1 VGDVVGQPGCRA
13 VFMSLQSLV
22 KELKVDVVIA
32 NGENAADGLGLT
44 PVLAEGLFKSGVDVI
59 TSGNHIWQKR
69 EILPLLDSE
78 TRLLRPENYPTGVPG
93 HGSCVVS
100 KKGVE
105 IAVLNLQ
112 GRLNMYNVRCPFS
125 VGLDLAKRLRS
136 QARVIVVDF
145 HAEAPE
151 EKEALSLYL
160 DGLVSAVIGS
170 HTHVQTADE
179 RILSRGTGCITDV
192 GMTGPKNGVIGMK
205 PDISIR
211 RALTQIPYKME
222 VEDTETVI
230 SGVLLEIDTDTG
242 RSLSISRVSRDVPP
256 LG

>member
-1 VGDVVGQPGCRA
+1 M
-13 VFMSLQSLV
+13 FMTLQSLS
-22 KELKVDVVIA
+22 KDLKADLVIA

-44 PVLAEGLFKSGVDVI
+44 PELAAGLFKSGVDVI

-78 TRLLRPENYPTGVPG
+78 ARLLRPENYPLGVPG
-93 HGSCVVS
+93 HGSVVVNR
-100 KKGVE
+100 KGVDV
-105 IAVLNLQ
+105 AVLSLQ
-112 GRLNMYNVRCPFS
+112 GRMHMYSIRCPFT
-125 VGLDLAKRLRS
+125 VGSETVRRLRGRGS
-136 QARVIVVDF
+136 IVVVDF

-151 EKEALSLYL
+151 EKEALALFL
-160 DGLVSAVIGS
+160 DGSASAVIGT

-179 RILSRGTGCITDV
+179 RILPQGTAFITDA

-205 PDISIR
+205 PEVSLK

-222 VEDTETVI
+222 VEDSATVVCGVVVELDPE
-230 SGVLLEIDTDTG
+230 SGRALAIERLQ
-242 RSLSISRVSRDVPP
+242 RDVPS

>member
-1 VGDVVGQPGCRA
+1 VVGQPGCRA